1 MLEFAKFAE
10 RIGLQ
15 RRLLAFIPHP
25 DDETVGCGGLIHLA
39 RQADIEVHVIVVTD
53 GAASHPVTDNWP
65 RGRLAATRRAELRAA
80 LGTLGCLSEPLFLG
94 LPDAGTEALS
104 AEQEAKATERA
115 AKFAEALSPDVVL
128 TTWRREPHCDHRFAY
143 RLAQGVCGALRLPL
157 VEYMVWAPVIGSA
170 TDLPLK
176 RETDV
181 LLLDVSPAARAK
193 DRAIRCH
200 RSQLGK
206 IRSDGF
212 DLTPHLAEMML
223 PYERYECARSLIA
236 SS

>member
-1 MLEFAKFAE
+1 MLEFPEFAA
-10 RIGLQ
+10 RIGLK

-53 GAASHPVTDNWP
+53 GGASHPETDNWP

-94 LPDAGTEALS
+94 LPDAGTEALT
-104 AEQEAKATERA
+104 AEQECDATERA
-115 AKFAEALSPDVVL
+115 AKFAKTIMPDVVL

-143 RLAQGVCGALRLPL
+143 RLAQRVCSALALPL
-157 VEYMVWAPVIGSA
+157 VEYMVWTEVIGSA
-170 TDLPLK
+170 ADLPLE
-176 RETDV
+176 RETDI
-181 LLLDVSPAARAK
+181 LFLNVSPAGRAK

-206 IRSDGF
+206 IRTDGF
-212 DLTPHLAEMML
+212 DLTPHLAEMTL

-236 SS
+236 SP